1 MYAPLGAGVVQH
13 HRGEQEAQEAVH
25 EHQSVRIREVL
36 PVSVLSLKDTLLE
49 NETRVKTKK
58 SKQLKKWIQI

>member
-25 EHQSVRIREVL
+25 EHQSVRVREMLALPVL
-36 PVSVLSLKDTLLE
+36 PLQDTLLQ
-49 NETRVKTKK
+49 VA
-58 SKQLKKWIQI
+58 